1 VRRTTPAEFV
11 LAHTRVRPAPYL
23 PEVSLHLA
31 DDSLEL
37 WEATEVAVGRGDLPP
52 PFWAFVWAG
61 GQALAR
67 HLLDTPQLVRGRRVV
82 DVATGSGLVAIA
94 AAKAGAAAVEA
105 YDVDELAVAATRLN
119 SALNA
124 VTVTAAACDVRD
136 VTVEPGT
143 LVTVGDVFY
152 DEAIAAVMLP
162 ALERLAVAGAEVLVG
177 DPHRAHLPRG
187 RLAPVATYDVEVET
201 DLEDAPVKP
210 TVVARLA
217 GNPAPMA

>member
-1 VRRTTPAEFV
+1 MRRTSPAEFV
-11 LAHTRVRPAPYL
+11 LAHTRVRPAPYV
-23 PEVSLHLA
+23 PEISLHLS

-37 WEATEVAVGRGDLPP
+37 WEATQVAVERGVLPP

-67 HLLDTPQLVRGRRVV
+67 HLLDTRGQVDGRHVV

-94 AAKAGAAAVEA
+94 AARAGAAVVEA

-119 SALNA
+119 AALNG
-124 VTVTAAACDVRD
+124 VTVRAAACDVRELS
-136 VTVEPGT
+136 VGAGTV
-143 LVTVGDVFY
+143 VTVGDVFY
-152 DEAIAAVMLP
+152 DETIAAAMLP
-162 ALERLAVAGAEVLVG
+162 ALQGLADAGAEVLVG
-177 DPHRAHLPRG
+177 DPQRAYLPRE

-217 GNPAPMA
+217 GNPPRMS